1 MVKAEEDTRPGPP
14 SWLDK
19 DFIQRVLRSEDGD
32 PTITVT
38 SYEVM
43 MANADGDGYLSYMYR
58 IKATLQDSQ
67 ERRVIVKCQPL
78 GGQREELIQSL
89 DAYAKET
96 QMLSE
101 TLPAMHGL
109 LEQAKPGVYTPF
121 TAKCLYHGKEPIPFI
136 VMEDLRQSGFT
147 LATRQLGFDLAHC
160 TLAMKTLARFH
171 ASSLALY
178 DKNPEAVK
186 CFSCPVRADSRE
198 ILTPFYQNALR
209 SLGKEVAKWPGFEE
223 YVPKL
228 NKLVDTIFHRVSECY
243 TRKEGELN
251 VLCHGDTWCNNMMFK
266 YSNST
271 PEDMRLVDM
280 QLSHFSSPALDLHY
294 FLYSSASE
302 EVRINHIDSLL
313 QIYHASFTETLS
325 ILDCSKYSISL
336 EQLRKIFKDYSF
348 LGFFISTILLP
359 VVILEPEN
367 SFDFEGALAK
377 SEGSSGR
384 NANMYENKAYV
395 NAMKRMLPLFEKD
408 GLLD

>member
-1 MVKAEEDTRPGPP
+1 MVKAEGNSRPGPP

-19 DFIQRVLRSEDGD
+19 DFIQRVLRSQDGD

-38 SYEVM
+38 SYEVS

-58 IKATLQDSQ
+58 IIATLQDSQ

-78 GGQREELIQSL
+78 GGQREELIESL
-89 DAYAKET
+89 DAFAKET

-101 TLPAMHGL
+101 TLPRMHRL
-109 LEQAKPGVYTPF
+109 LEQAKPGVYPPF
-121 TAKCLYHGKEPIPFI
+121 TAKCLHHGKEPIPFI
-136 VMEDLRQSGFT
+136 VMEDLRESGFT

-160 TLAMKTLARFH
+160 TLAMKTLARMH

-186 CFSCPVRADSRE
+186 CFSCPVREDTRE
-198 ILTPFYQNALR
+198 VLAPFYQNAVR
-209 SLGKEVAKWPGFEE
+209 SLADEVAKWPGFEE

-228 NKLVDTIFHRVSECY
+228 NKLVDTMFDRVVQCY
-243 TRKEGELN
+243 IRKEDELN

-266 YSNST
+266 YSNDT
-271 PEDMRLVDM
+271 LEDMRFVDL
-280 QLSHFSSPALDLHY
+280 QVSFFSSPALDLHN

-313 QIYHASFTETLS
+313 EDYHTSFTETLR
-325 ILDCSKYSISL
+325 ILNCSKYAVSL
-336 EQLRKIFKDYSF
+336 EQLRKIFKDYAF
-348 LGFFISTILLP
+348 YGFFISTTILP
-359 VVILEPEN
+359 VAILEPEL
-367 SFDFEGALAK
+367 SFDVEGALSK
-377 SEGSSGR
+377 SEGSSGK
-384 NANMYENKAYV
+384 NANMYENKVYV
-395 NAMKRMLPLFEKD
+395 NTMKRLFPLFEKD